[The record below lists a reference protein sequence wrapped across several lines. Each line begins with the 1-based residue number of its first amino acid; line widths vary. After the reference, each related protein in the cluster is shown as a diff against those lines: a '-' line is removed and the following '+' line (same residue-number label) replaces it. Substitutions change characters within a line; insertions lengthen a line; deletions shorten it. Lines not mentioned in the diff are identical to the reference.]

1 MSAEV
6 SGTVKAMA
14 IAQPAVFGPSGA
26 YAQAYALYN
35 MSYAGAMIV
44 GPIWAGF
51 IKESQGWGTMCWSLG
66 ILSAV
71 SAVPTVG
78 ACQESS
84 PSAGFSER
92 LLILIFP
99 LQVLFTGGFILEKKL
114 RTNQGDA

>member
-14 IAQPAVFGPSGA
+14 IAQPTVFGPSGA

-44 GPIWAGF
+44 GPVWAGF

-78 ACQESS
+78 SCQDFS
-84 PSAGFSER
+84 PSARLSEFFAHFDFLIIGSFHGR
-92 LLILIFP
+92 LYS
-99 LQVLFTGGFILEKKL
+99 GKE
-114 RTNQGDA
+114 ASY

>member
-44 GPIWAGF
+44 GPMWAGF
-51 IKESQGWGTMCWSLG
+51 VKESQGWGTMCWSLG

-78 ACQESS
+78 AWKISLYQHWSNRTFTDI
-84 PSAGFSER
+84 FSLMTGSFHGR
-92 LLILIFP
+92 LYSR
-99 LQVLFTGGFILEKKL
+99 EE
-114 RTNQGDA
+114 ASC

>member
-44 GPIWAGF
+44 GPVWAGF

-78 ACQESS
+78 ACHNSS
-84 PSAGFSER
+84 PSTRLGEH
-92 LLILIFP
+92 LLILIF
-99 LQVLFTGGFILEKKL
+99 
-114 RTNQGDA
+114 

>member
-6 SGTVKAMA
+6 SATVKAMA

-44 GPIWAGF
+44 GPVWAGF
-51 IKESQGWGTMCWSLG
+51 IKETQGWGTMCWSLS

-78 ACQESS
+78 ALQDSS
-84 PSAGFSER
+84 TSARLREH
-92 LLILIFP
+92 LLILFYL
-99 LQVLFTGGFILEKKL
+99 LQVLFTGGFVLEKKL